1 MSSSN
6 KFYDKLER
14 TKVKKP
20 SCSCL
25 SIGIFLIIILAVVEV
40 GIFTTIKNLKSNPV
54 EITSFSKITQDDQ
67 IGIERLDFSDETVK
81 IVISQGTLCN
91 RLGKEVACQISTDG
105 ISLAGKLNM
114 IIPAN
119 STVLIEPFAENDK
132 LRFRVKEFK
141 IGKVNAPKTL
151 SSGVEG
157 ALNKAI
163 TNDPSTKDVKVKSVE
178 TVQAA
183 MIIYARK

>member
-25 SIGIFLIIILAVVEV
+25 GVGILLLIVLAVVEII
-40 GIFTTIKNLKSNPV
+40 IFTTIKNLKSNPV
-54 EITSFSKITQDDQ
+54 EITGFSKTVKEDQ

-91 RLGKEVACQISTDG
+91 RLGKDAACQISTDG
-105 ISLAGKLNM
+105 IILAGKLNM

-119 STVLIEPFAENDK
+119 STVLLEPYAENDK
-132 LRFRVKEFK
+132 LKFSVKELK
-141 IGKVNAPKTL
+141 IGKANAPKVL
-151 SSGVEG
+151 SSGIG
-157 ALNKAI
+157 NALTEAI
-163 TNDPSTKDVKVKSVE
+163 SNDPNTKDIKIKSVE